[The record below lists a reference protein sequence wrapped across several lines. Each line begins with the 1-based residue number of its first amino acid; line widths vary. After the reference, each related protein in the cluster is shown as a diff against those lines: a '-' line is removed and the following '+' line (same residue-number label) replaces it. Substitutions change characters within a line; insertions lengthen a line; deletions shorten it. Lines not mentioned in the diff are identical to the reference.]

1 VFIRFSVR
9 KRDRDSGVES
19 GALQVAYGLR
29 DDPSVP
35 IGDRE
40 ALAETLL
47 WFETHLETPARFNR
61 TTSKG
66 HYRRQTRGIAWFKDT
81 ANEHLAQMYALK
93 VLLERY
99 GHFVEVVKEPRVGYI
114 VWEDAYQVIA
124 EPFTDTRTG

>member
-19 GALQVAYGLR
+19 GALQAAYGLR

>member
-19 GALQVAYGLR
+19 GALRAAYGLR

>member
-1 VFIRFSVR
+1 MQ
-9 KRDRDSGVES
+9 
-19 GALQVAYGLR
+19 AAYGLR